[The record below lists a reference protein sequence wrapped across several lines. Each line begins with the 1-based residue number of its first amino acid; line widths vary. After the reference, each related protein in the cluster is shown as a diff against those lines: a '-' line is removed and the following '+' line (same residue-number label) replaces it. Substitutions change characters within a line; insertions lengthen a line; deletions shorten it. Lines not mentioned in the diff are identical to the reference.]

1 MTQPLTDDLTPKAA
15 AIASVLWLMEAHY
28 AMIKAGR
35 VGSCIHYE
43 RKPDG
48 TERWRPPIV
57 EEVEGWPVNKV
68 IAWVMAQRK
77 VSGRYRLWA
86 IGLALQKLERVRPEL
101 ALAVKVAHMEIPT
114 PNWYEP
120 ALLRNRAREGLEW
133 MAEDIPGDVPE
144 WGGEKAEPV
153 ENQIRRLK
161 SDGLSE
167 RQIVTELRRHGV
179 HVGRDRIR
187 RALSN
192 DTKCESVPCGSAVS
206 G

>member
-1 MTQPLTDDLTPKAA
+1 MTQTLTEKAA
-15 AIASVLWLMEAHY
+15 AVASVLWLMEDHY
-28 AMIKAGR
+28 RMIKAGR

-57 EEVEGWPVNKV
+57 EEFEGWPVNRI

-77 VSGRYRLWA
+77 VSARYRLWA
-86 IGLALQKLERVRPEL
+86 VGLALQKLERARPEL

-120 ALLRNRAREGLEW
+120 ALLKDRAKEGLEW

-144 WGGEKAEPV
+144 WGGEKAEPRD
-153 ENQIRRLK
+153 NQIRRMAA
-161 SDGLSE
+161 DGYTRRRIARECRCS
-167 RQIVTELRRHGV
+167 LRDVQRV
-179 HVGRDRIR
+179 LTADV
-187 RALSN
+187 
-192 DTKCESVPCGSAVS
+192 SAV
-206 G
+206 GG